1 MLRTFQL
8 PVELGP
14 LEVKSCEYKTDIHI
28 WHHTLK
34 KKNITINVSC
44 KLPNP
49 SWNHMWDNFFLYY
62 QECNVTKCSYKLIRQ
77 EDTTR
82 THGLRKKKN
91 IYYTKTR
98 RTLQRRTLL
107 HTRDV
112 GFVSPL
118 KFTAV
123 LMLYVTQ
130 GARQCRSRVARFFE
144 NANLASNN
152 KYNTVHIRV
161 S

>member
-34 KKNITINVSC
+34 KKT
-44 KLPNP
+44 LPLTFLVNFRTRAETTCEII
-49 SWNHMWDNFFLYY
+49 FFLYY

-82 THGLRKKKN
+82 THGLRKKKTYITPRPEEHYN
-91 IYYTKTR
+91 EGLYYTR
-98 RTLQRRTLL
+98 EMLGSLVPSNLQR
-107 HTRDV
+107 
-112 GFVSPL
+112 F
-118 KFTAV
+118 
-123 LMLYVTQ
+123 
-130 GARQCRSRVARFFE
+130 
-144 NANLASNN
+144 
-152 KYNTVHIRV
+152 
-161 S
+161 